1 MVNNQNIAI
10 SSVNS
15 QINSLNSNINQSNI
29 LINNLNCNLTWVSVQ
44 VETVT
49 CKLKDGIWTPE
60 TKLIGVMVLANSSG
74 NEVSKVV
81 GEYHELANAN
91 REICEAKNKNEDCP
105 ECYAAVPDS
114 WLIRPEHHR
123 PQAVYQFAEINND
136 GEIIGSPKYSINIPH
151 HKPQKPNSP
160 TLPVYRKG
168 NWEIIF
174 VLSDNSKITIH
185 ALNQAEGYKVLNAA
199 KSMVYPKYLIG
210 SYLSKDGYVRTA
222 TPLAEIRVKLRMIK
236 YFPQGRKDVK
246 PEWIAKF

>member
-81 GEYHELANAN
+81 SEYHELANAN
-91 REICEAKNKNEDCP
+91 REICEAKNGNN
-105 ECYAAVPDS
+105 ECYAAVPDM
-114 WLIRPEHHR
+114 WLLRPEHHR
-123 PQAVYQFAEINND
+123 PQAVYQFAEIMPD
-136 GEIIGSPKYSINIPH
+136 GKMGSPKYAINIPH
-151 HKPQKPNSP
+151 HLSERPTSP
-160 TLPVYRKG
+160 PIPPYRKG
-168 NWEIIF
+168 NWEIIY

-185 ALNQAEGYKVLNAA
+185 ALNQVEGHMVLNAA
-199 KSMVYPKYLIG
+199 KKMVHPTYLTNA
-210 SYLSKDGYVRTA
+210 YLSKDGLVNTPV
-222 TPLAEIRVKLRMIK
+222 PLAKITVKLRMIK
-236 YFPQGRKDVK
+236 YFSKGRKDVK
-246 PEWIAKF
+246 PDWIAKF